1 MSNYYH
7 VTTQLGRMDSFFLEA
22 DTFNDVAELVS
33 QISEADIINIK
44 KVIYSKRLKI
54 ATNENENVIPIHEDS
69 IYKWSFFCFSNNYS
83 KQIDLYNIKPTTT
96 KGEIEKFLK
105 TQLII
110 DEPIVGFYDDV
121 RTDFKDFNLYEQNLY
136 QVVYKYNSRTYT
148 ENFYSNNIPELIK
161 FFDTNISGELIEV
174 REFQLSGLSTKQDD
188 GNYYKRVSL
197 SIVDGN
203 KQFKTFIPNIK
214 KNKDLNNIKDVI
226 RNKLRFNNKIIDSDK
241 INIFLKS

>member
-1 MSNYYH
+1 MSNFYH
-7 VTTQLGRMDSFFLEA
+7 ITTQLGRMDSFFLEA
-22 DTFNDVAELVS
+22 DSFNDVAELIE

-44 KVIYSKRLKI
+44 KVIFSKRLKVG
-54 ATNENENVIPIHEDS
+54 TTESENIIPTHEDS

-96 KGEIEKFLK
+96 KAEIEKFLK
-105 TQLII
+105 TQLIV

-121 RTDFKDFNLYEQNLY
+121 RTDFKDFKLYDQNLY

-161 FFDTNISGELIEV
+161 FFETNISGELIEV
-174 REFQLSGLSTKQDD
+174 REFELSGLSDKPDD

-197 SIVDGN
+197 SITEGN

-214 KNKDLNNIKDVI
+214 KNKDLNTIKDII
-226 RNKLRFNNKIIDSDK
+226 RNKLRFDNKIIEPDK
-241 INIFLKS
+241 INFFLKS